1 MSTEKREPKPEDIEE
16 EEEEDLDEEELGS
29 EVFDEDDYGDE
40 DEDEGDEDE
49 DEGEMYELLSDVL
62 QTPDG
67 DTLCGTLVRIAD
79 TLETQNKIM
88 IKMLSALSSSQR
100 GGR

>member
-1 MSTEKREPKPEDIEE
+1 MSAEKREPKPEPTEE
-16 EEEEDLDEEELGS
+16 EEEDEDLDEEELGS
-29 EVFDEDDYGDE
+29 EVFDEDDYGEEEEE
-40 DEDEGDEDE
+40 DEEDDEA
-49 DEGEMYELLSDVL
+49 MYELLSDTL